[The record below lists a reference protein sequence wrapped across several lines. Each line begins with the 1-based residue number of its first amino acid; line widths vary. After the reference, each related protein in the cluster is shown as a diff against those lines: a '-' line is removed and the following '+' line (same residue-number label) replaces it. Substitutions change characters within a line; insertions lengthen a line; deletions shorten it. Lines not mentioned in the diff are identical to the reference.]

1 MRGRRG
7 GDHPPDCTL
16 ATGEPDDGALVRAA
30 RLDSRAFAPLYAR
43 YRDDVLRYTYYCLG
57 DWDDAADAT
66 QEIFANALG
75 GLAGMTGQPDA
86 FRRWLFR
93 IAHNEVSDRHDR
105 RRRHATETLEHAGH
119 LADPSSSLEQRAI
132 VEDDHARVVALIAQL
147 PPDRRRVCELR
158 FAGLTD
164 REIAHVLAKSD
175 GAVRTAWSRAAAQLR
190 DLLRVGLATGGGSYG

>member
-1 MRGRRG
+1 MRGWRG
-7 GDHPPDCTL
+7 SPPPDGGH
-16 ATGEPDDGALVRAA
+16 AESERGDDELMLAA
-30 RLDSRAFAPLYAR
+30 RCDARAFAPLYGR
-43 YRDDVLRYTYYCLG
+43 YRDDVLRYTFYCLG

-75 GLAGMTGQPDA
+75 GLAGMTGRDDA

-93 IAHNEVSDRHDR
+93 IAHNEVLDRQAR
-105 RRRHATETLEHAGH
+105 RRRRPTEALERAGDVADPAASPEH
-119 LADPSSSLEQRAI
+119 LAI
-132 VEDDHARVVALIAQL
+132 VGDDHARVLTLIAQL

-164 REIAHVLAKSD
+164 REIAHVLEKSE

-190 DLLRVGLATGGGSYG
+190 ELLGSGIAVGGDDHV